1 MYEERELQWDDV
13 IEKEGGEFATL
24 PEGDYTFMVESFER
38 GRFTPKEGN
47 KLPACNMATLK
58 LRIDTPEGAAY
69 INHQLYLHTKMESRL
84 SEFFASIGQKKKG
97 EALKMNWNAVSGS
110 TGRAHITLD
119 PDKTDPNK
127 KFNHLK
133 NFYPKEDKPKFKA
146 GAF

>member
-13 IEKEGGEFATL
+13 IEKEGSEFATL

-84 SEFFASIGQKKKG
+84 SEFLHQ
-97 EALKMNWNAVSGS
+97 
-110 TGRAHITLD
+110 LD
-119 PDKTDPNK
+119 RKRRVK
-127 KFNHLK
+127 H
-133 NFYPKEDKPKFKA
+133 
-146 GAF
+146 

>member
-13 IEKEGGEFATL
+13 IEKEGGEFATI

-97 EALKMNWNAVSGS
+97 EALKMNWNAVPGS

-127 KFNHLK
+127 KFNQNK
-133 NFYPKEDKPKFKA
+133 NFNPKQDKPKYKA
-146 GAF
+146 GTF

>member
-13 IEKEGGEFATL
+13 IEKEGSEFVTL

-47 KLPACNMATLK
+47 KLPACNMAILK
-58 LRIDTPEGAAY
+58 LKIDTPEGTAY
-69 INHQLYLHTKMESRL
+69 INHQLYLHSRMESRL
-84 SEFFASIGQKKKG
+84 SEFFAAIGQKKKG
-97 EALKMNWNAVSGS
+97 EALKMNWNIVPGS

-119 PDKTDPNK
+119 ADKADPNK
-127 KFNHLK
+127 KYNHVK
-133 NFYPKEDKPKFKA
+133 NFYPKEDKPVFKA

>member
-1 MYEERELQWDDV
+1 MNEERELQWDDV
-13 IEKEGGEFATL
+13 IEKEGGEFLSL

-38 GRFTPKEGN
+38 GRFTPKEN
-47 KLPACNMATLK
+47 SKLPACNMAILK
-58 LRIDTPEGAAY
+58 LKIDTPEGTAY

-97 EALKMNWNAVSGS
+97 EALKMNWNTVPGS

-119 PDKTDPNK
+119 ADRTDPSK
-127 KFNHLK
+127 KFNHVK
-133 NFYPKEDKPKFKA
+133 TFYPKEDKPVFKA